1 MQSYDNHPS
10 TKAEPPKKEM
20 WALVPFE
27 DQGGSASQPIALE
40 SGAPASGQPPPPQ
53 AAGPPKQPPKRRGRR
68 SGSHCGSSTSSSSSR
83 SSAKSSSSQPGE
95 TAAADGGTKAPAD
108 GGGRR
113 RRKRSKERDLAKTSA
128 SSNEPRKDNPEEPD
142 MRGSAVPDNVR
153 DVSTALEK
161 AAQEAAPP
169 RSSVAASSGAPSG
182 RGLEAEIT
190 APPERGETKFD
201 KTSVAAALSLPGEG
215 EHGPYRG
222 DGYERTRLRS
232 TRRGVPYLLI

>member
-1 MQSYDNHPS
+1 
-10 TKAEPPKKEM
+10 
-20 WALVPFE
+20 
-27 DQGGSASQPIALE
+27 
-40 SGAPASGQPPPPQ
+40 
-53 AAGPPKQPPKRRGRR
+53 
-68 SGSHCGSSTSSSSSR
+68 
-83 SSAKSSSSQPGE
+83 
-95 TAAADGGTKAPAD
+95 
-108 GGGRR
+108 
-113 RRKRSKERDLAKTSA
+113 
-128 SSNEPRKDNPEEPD
+128 